1 LTIHL
6 TPVQAA
12 AVAELA
18 EREGDLTLH
27 QVERASHEPAAR
39 DVYATPSGTA
49 TGYRIAPD
57 GALSPAGKSLPAD

>member
-1 LTIHL
+1 MTIYL

-27 QVERASHEPAAR
+27 QLERSPDSPPAR
-39 DVYATPSGTA
+39 DVYATPHGTT
-49 TGYRIAPD
+49 TGYRVAPD
-57 GALSPAGKSLPAD
+57 GALSSIGESLPGG